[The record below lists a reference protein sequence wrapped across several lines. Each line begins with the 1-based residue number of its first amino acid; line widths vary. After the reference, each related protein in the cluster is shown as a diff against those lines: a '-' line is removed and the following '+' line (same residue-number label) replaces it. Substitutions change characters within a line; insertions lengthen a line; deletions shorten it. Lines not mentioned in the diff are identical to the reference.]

1 MIISACT
8 PEEGETPEVI
18 PTMTQTILP
27 AQTATPSQPNSAVIQ
42 RITELEATNGG
53 CEYPCFWG
61 ITLGVTHTEEI
72 WNLIEPLSTSFYI
85 FHHPWSEE
93 SDGYH
98 FEFTNDIDWEGVS
111 GVRFYLMDDIVERI
125 FISQRNVSYED
136 ILLQLGP
143 PAEVIY
149 RFNSVDDDLNIPLS
163 TFYFLYPSQGILL
176 EVEDLPAATVTFSDD
191 HYIYQVCVQS
201 LEEVD
206 FTLDLYDIN
215 RYSMYPDFVSRL
227 LGESS
232 FLQNVSNTMGMTPE
246 QFYDAFID
254 PQSTLC
260 IAGTNDDVHRYIP
273 VKEPYEW
280 D

>member
-1 MIISACT
+1 M
-8 PEEGETPEVI
+8 PEEGEIPEVI

-27 AQTATPSQPNSAVIQ
+27 AQTATPTQPNSAAIQ
-42 RITELEATNGG
+42 RIEELEATNGG

-61 ITLGVTHTEEI
+61 ITLGVSHTEDV
-72 WNLIEPLSTSFYI
+72 WNLLEPLSTTFHFAHQTWPEEHSGYSFN
-85 FHHPWSEE
+85 FRRGTTW
-93 SDGYH
+93 DGIGSAF
-98 FEFTNDIDWEGVS
+98 FEFRND
-111 GVRFYLMDDIVERI
+111 LVERMRVT
-125 FISQRNVSYED
+125 FHNESYEE
-136 ILLQLGP
+136 ILDQFGSP
-143 PAEVIY
+143 EEVIY
-149 RFNSVDDDLNIPLS
+149 WFSSVDRDLNIPLG
-163 TFYFLYPSQGILL
+163 TFYFLYPSQGIVL
-176 EVEDLPAATVTFSDD
+176 ELEQLPAATVTFNDD

-206 FTLDLYDIN
+206 FTLDFYDIN
-215 RYSMYPDFVSRL
+215 LYSMYPDFVSRL
-227 LGESS
+227 LAEHPIR
-232 FLQNVSNTMGMTPE
+232 QNVMNLMGMTPE